1 MIKTFN
7 KGDTSQISANFKAKE
22 MDCKCNKCN
31 STLIDEDL
39 IKGLQRVRDHFNKP
53 LNITSGYR
61 CPSHNAAVGGARASY
76 HMKGQ
81 AADVYINDVTPLE
94 IAQYAESTGLFNG
107 IGKYSSFV
115 HLDTRSN
122 KYFWE
127 NLGNGEK
134 AVQTHGTNTLKPD
147 AIKTDESIGRL
158 KLNNINVG
166 LYGDNKQETCD
177 KEDSACYWKQGDGYI
192 IADHNSQAFKTLA
205 DVKVNDIAIIEF
217 KDGTSKQYKCVKAF
231 NGHNTG
237 NNITDENGASLYNS
251 NDLLMYTCRDTWKNI
266 TIRLFDEV
274 KTMNEQQTEN
284 LDAIINFEQLAEIV
298 AEEAKKTIKKTLAEH
313 LGDCFAG

>member
-1 MIKTFN
+1 MIKKFN
-7 KGDTSQISANFKAKE
+7 KGDTTQISANFKAKE
-22 MDCKCNKCN
+22 MNCKCNQCN
-31 STLIDEDL
+31 STLIDLDL

-81 AADVYINDVTPLE
+81 AADVYINGVTPLE

-107 IGKYSSFV
+107 IGRYSSFV

-147 AIKTDESIGRL
+147 EIKTNIGIGRL
-158 KLNNINVG
+158 KVKDINVE
-166 LYGDNKQETCD
+166 LYDNNKQETCD
-177 KEDSACYWKQGDGYI
+177 REDSACYYKQGEGYI
-192 IADHNSQAFKTLA
+192 IADHNTQAFKTLKNVGVG
-205 DVKVNDIAIIEF
+205 DVATIIF
-217 KDGTSKQYKCVKAF
+217 STGTSKQYKCVKAI

-237 NNITDENGASLYNS
+237 NNITDENGVSLYNS
-251 NDLLMYTCRDTWKNI
+251 NALLMYTCRDKWQNI
-266 TIRLFDEV
+266 TIRLFDEISE
-274 KTMNEQQTEN
+274 TNTNNEN

-298 AEEAKKTIKKTLAEH
+298 AEEVKKTIKKTLAEH